1 MMTMVTTRNVQR
13 GFGRRLWLAAAIA
26 ASVGFG
32 AGLPEAAAQ
41 QKVELRIPY
50 TPLIT
55 WLPFFMAV
63 DEGILEKN
71 GIGVTLTKFP
81 NIADLPGTVGKQFDL
96 APTTAPDFLN
106 AAAAGLNL
114 AAVAGETVESSKNQ
128 SFQVLVRA
136 DSDIKSPKDL
146 SGKRIAGP
154 GTGSVMHVAL
164 LYWVKLHGGDPA
176 SIVGVQVPFPNMA
189 DQLKAGR
196 VDAVESLEPF
206 VGPMLAAGYRSLG
219 DPLLSVADPVLFPFW
234 IADADWARKNRP
246 VLKRF
251 VASLEGG
258 LAAIRADDKRAR
270 EVLAKYSGLPE
281 AVVAKIPLPAYE
293 FSITP
298 AGIDVW
304 RKVMISQGRPLE
316 KLDVQQLVVT
326 GD

>member
-1 MMTMVTTRNVQR
+1 MEPRMERLRRRTT
-13 GFGRRLWLAAAIA
+13 LPLAAVA
-26 ASVGFG
+26 ALALLAPMS
-32 AGLPEAAAQ
+32 AAPAAAQ
-41 QKVELRIPY
+41 APQKVELRIPY

-71 GIGVTLTKFP
+71 GIGVQLTKFP

-106 AAAAGLNL
+106 AVAAGLNL
-114 AAVAGETVESSKNQ
+114 AAVSGETVESSKNQ
-128 SFQVLVRA
+128 SFLVLVKP
-136 DSDIKSPKDL
+136 DSPIKSPKDL

-164 LYWVKLHGGDPA
+164 LYWVKLNGGDPGT
-176 SIVGVQVPFPNMA
+176 ITGVQVPFPNMA

-196 VDAVESLEPF
+196 VDAVESLQPF

-258 LAAIRADDKRAR
+258 LAAIRADDARAR
-270 EVLAKYSGLPE
+270 KVLAKYSGLPE
-281 AVVAKIPLPAYE
+281 AVVAKIPLPAYD

-316 KLDVQQLVVT
+316 KLDVNKLVVT
-326 GD
+326 GE